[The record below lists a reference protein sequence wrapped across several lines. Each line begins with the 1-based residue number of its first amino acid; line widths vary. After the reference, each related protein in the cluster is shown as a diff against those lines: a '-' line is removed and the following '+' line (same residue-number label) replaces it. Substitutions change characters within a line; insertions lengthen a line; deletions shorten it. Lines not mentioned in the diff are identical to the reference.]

1 MNEVRTSCIQ
11 NGMNDHN
18 RLREYSYTTKSTE
31 LFPRGTRHLLGSN
44 CRPWHSETPPNARP
58 LRTALFHTFPP
69 QNHPFWRATADAA
82 DPPLL
87 PSALSHKRNI
97 QQRQNKP
104 FVEFYSRQLGLSWD
118 RPKCDLDATAT
129 PRGKEHGS
137 KTYLNDRGD
146 PSRELSN
153 GDLPPK
159 SLSALPLMGRHQLMI
174 TYTAREKSW
183 FHCQGWSGH
192 YFGKTV
198 AIKALNGKR
207 VDDDGTI
214 CYKRHAIWCIK
225 ASISGS
231 RFPLWHRCGNVWRV
245 WVH

>member
-1 MNEVRTSCIQ
+1 MRNSSSMNEGRTLCIQ
-11 NGMNDHN
+11 NGMNDQN
-18 RLREYSYTTKSTE
+18 QAREYSYIQPNLPNFFHVHTPLTPIQSPALT
-31 LFPRGTRHLLGSN
+31 FRN
-44 CRPWHSETPPNARP
+44 PPNVRP

-69 QNHPFWRATADAA
+69 QNHPFWRATATAA

-174 TYTAREKSW
+174 TYTAREKSC

-192 YFGKTV
+192 YLGKTV

-214 CYKRHAIWCIK
+214 FYKRHAICCINV
-225 ASISGS
+225 SISG
-231 RFPLWHRCGNVWRV
+231 
-245 WVH
+245 